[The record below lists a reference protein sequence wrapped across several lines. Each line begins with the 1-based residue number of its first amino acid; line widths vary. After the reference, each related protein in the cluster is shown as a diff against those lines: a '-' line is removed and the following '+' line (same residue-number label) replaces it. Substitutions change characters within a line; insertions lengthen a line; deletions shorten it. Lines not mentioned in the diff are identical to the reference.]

1 MFLNKENFF
10 LGYVDYDYLD
20 LLMFFF
26 LVLDFIIVVGLIGEY
41 DLIILFLENIIV
53 LSDVMD
59 LFKSDSE
66 LEFVIVILMYVKSV
80 EWFFGVGIYFFSIMF

>member
-1 MFLNKENFF
+1 MIFFLNKENFF

-80 EWFFGVGIYFFSIMF
+80 EWFFGVDI

>member
-20 LLMFFF
+20 LLMFLF

-80 EWFFGVGIYFFSIMF
+80 E

>member
-80 EWFFGVGIYFFSIMF
+80 EWFFGVDI

>member
-20 LLMFFF
+20 LLMFLF

-80 EWFFGVGIYFFSIMF
+80 EWFFGVDIYFFSIMF

>member
-26 LVLDFIIVVGLIGEY
+26 LVFDFIIVVGLIGEY

-80 EWFFGVGIYFFSIMF
+80 EWFFGVDIYFFSIMF

>member
-26 LVLDFIIVVGLIGEY
+26 LVLDFIIIVGLIGEY

-80 EWFFGVGIYFFSIMF
+80 E

>member
-1 MFLNKENFF
+1 MFLNRENFF

-80 EWFFGVGIYFFSIMF
+80 EWFFGVDI

>member
-41 DLIILFLENIIV
+41 DLIILFFENIIV

-80 EWFFGVGIYFFSIMF
+80 EWFFGVDI

>member
-1 MFLNKENFF
+1 M
-10 LGYVDYDYLD
+10 
-20 LLMFFF
+20 
-26 LVLDFIIVVGLIGEY
+26 VLDFIIVVGLIGEY

-80 EWFFGVGIYFFSIMF
+80 EWFFGVDIYFFSIMF

>member
-80 EWFFGVGIYFFSIMF
+80 EWFFGVDIYFFSIMF

>member
-26 LVLDFIIVVGLIGEY
+26 LVLYFIIVVGLIGEY

-80 EWFFGVGIYFFSIMF
+80 E

>member
-80 EWFFGVGIYFFSIMF
+80 EWFFGVDIYFLSIMF

>member
-41 DLIILFLENIIV
+41 DLIILFFENIIV

-80 EWFFGVGIYFFSIMF
+80 EWFFGVDIYFFSIMF

>member
-80 EWFFGVGIYFFSIMF
+80 E

>member
-41 DLIILFLENIIV
+41 DLIILFFENIIV

-80 EWFFGVGIYFFSIMF
+80 E